1 MSFKQRVFNIIGP
14 SDDTYVLGRI
24 FDLFITLLILASV
37 VIVFVVTFD
46 IPPRVHSWLLLTEG
60 AISVDRLCRRPRA
73 TPRTAAEYFRFHDI
87 SVMPIGTHKMIKYT
101 C

>member
-14 SDDTYVLGRI
+14 SDGAYVLGRI

-37 VIVFVVTFD
+37 IIVFTVTFD

-60 AISVDRLCRRPRA
+60 VISVVF
-73 TPRTAAEYFRFHDI
+73 TIEYLLRIIHTRKKWQGVDE
-87 SVMPIGTHKMIKYT
+87 G
-101 C
+101 